1 MDEDNTTL
9 AERRGHDEANTIDR
23 GLRRSIR
30 SAKHMTPLS
39 TVVDL

>member
-1 MDEDNTTL
+1 MEKGNTTL
-9 AERRGHDEANTIDR
+9 AGRRGHDEAIMIDQ

-30 SAKHMTPLS
+30 SAKHMTPFY